1 MRRQTRTEEAYNAA
15 KRKAYQTYEH
25 DKFPYRETFA
35 SIATDL
41 RFLET
46 KDEELKPPSAEKSSM
61 FSNEE
66 QEE

>member
-1 MRRQTRTEEAYNAA
+1 MRLNV
-15 KRKAYQTYEH
+15 KLIMTYEH

-46 KDEELKPPSAEKSSM
+46 KDEELKPPSTKKSSM